1 MKIITK
7 MFRSMFAILFMNLFE
22 GRSGFCDNL
31 ADGHS
36 LYGINRS
43 ACISEFEGE
52 WHNHDVN
59 FENIYQSLVSLFIL
73 STLEGWPDY
82 MYHIIDGGSEETGPI
97 FENQPWVRYIFI
109 VFIFIGSIFSINL
122 YVAIISMKFD

>member
-1 MKIITK
+1 MG
-7 MFRSMFAILFMNLFE
+7 RSMFAILFMNMFE
-22 GRSGFCDNL
+22 GSAGFCDNL
-31 ADGHS
+31 ADDQP
-36 LYGINRS
+36 LYGIS
-43 ACISEFEGE
+43 QSSCGSSFGGE
-52 WHNHDVN
+52 WHTHDVN

-82 MYHIIDGGSEETGPI
+82 MYYIIDGGSDHTGPV
-97 FENQPWVRYIFI
+97 FENMPWVRYIFI